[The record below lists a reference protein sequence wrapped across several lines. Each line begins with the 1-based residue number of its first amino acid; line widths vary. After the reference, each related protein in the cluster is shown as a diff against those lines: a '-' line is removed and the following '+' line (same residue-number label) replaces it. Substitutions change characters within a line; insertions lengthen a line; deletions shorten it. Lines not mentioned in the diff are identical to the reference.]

1 MKTTK
6 TQICTLISVIIISGL
21 FTVGNFVDI
30 PALKSYRMSLGLDL
44 QGGTDITLKVDTQD
58 YINNYKKNA
67 ISDIKKSLF
76 DEKIGYKNF
85 QISQHSPSF
94 EIREQ
99 SDDKKVKK
107 ILKKNA
113 ISFTQ
118 NGKIFTLDI
127 SAQNLEAIQKKVV
140 EQSIEIIRKRV
151 DEMGNKEISIH
162 GIDNDKISL
171 QIPGKNDTKEIAKLL
186 NTQAKLTFHLMD
198 ETPYT
203 NRENFIAKDG
213 ITLMSDV
220 NSDVNSQNDIS
231 EDRQPDK
238 EFLYA
243 VKNEVIIDGADLEE
257 ASAMITPEGQAA
269 VSFRFNKKASQTFA
283 DVTFQ
288 NIGRPFAIVL
298 DGKVLSAPNI
308 KEPIT
313 GGSGVISG
321 SFDTKTANELALL
334 LRAGALPA
342 KIEIVQQQNISATL
356 GMESIIMAIK
366 SMIVG
371 VILVCSYMFYRYKA
385 LAFTAIASLVVNM
398 LCVIAFL
405 SIFGSTLTLPGI
417 AGLILTVG
425 MAVDGNIIIFENI
438 KSLQSVLHKQ
448 NVYEEGFSRATPAI
462 VDANITT
469 ILGAVMLYEFG
480 FGVIRGFA
488 LTLIIGVIFSIF
500 SSLYVTKIL
509 MGMKKFKIVA

>member
-21 FTVGNFVDI
+21 FTIGNFIDI
-30 PALKSYRMSLGLDL
+30 PALKNYKMNLGLDL

-67 ISDIKKSLF
+67 ISGIKKNLYE
-76 DEKIGYKNF
+76 EKIGYKNF
-85 QISQHSPSF
+85 QISQNSPSF
-94 EIREQ
+94 EIREPK
-99 SDDKKVKK
+99 DEKKVKK
-107 ILKKNA
+107 ILKNNA
-113 ISFTQ
+113 VEFKQ
-118 NGKIFTLDI
+118 NGTMFTLDI
-127 SAQNLEAIQKKVV
+127 STQNLEAIQKKVV

-162 GIDNDKISL
+162 GVDNDKISL
-171 QIPGKNDTKEIAKLL
+171 QIPGKNDAQSIAKLL

-198 ETPYT
+198 STPYT
-203 NRENFIAKDG
+203 NRESFVEKDG
-213 ITLMSDV
+213 VTLM
-220 NSDVNSQNDIS
+220 SDVNSQNDIAI
-231 EDRQPDK
+231 DGQGDK
-238 EFLYA
+238 ELLYA

-269 VSFRFNKKASQTFA
+269 VSFRFNKKASQIFA

-342 KIEIVQQQNISATL
+342 KIEIIQQQNISATL
-356 GMESIIMAIK
+356 GMESIVMAVK

-371 VILVCSYMFYRYKA
+371 VILVCLYMFYRYKT
-385 LAFTAIASLVVNM
+385 LAVTAIASLVVNM

-438 KSLQSVLHKQ
+438 KSLQVVLHKQ
-448 NVYEEGFSRATPAI
+448 NVYDEGFSKATPAI

-509 MGMKKFKIVA
+509 MGIKKFKAVA

>member
-6 TQICTLISVIIISGL
+6 TQIFTLLSVIIISGL
-21 FTVGNFVDI
+21 FTIGNFFDI
-30 PALKSYRMSLGLDL
+30 SSLKNYRMNLGLDL
-44 QGGTDITLKVDTQD
+44 QGGTDIALKVDTQD

-67 ISDIKKSLF
+67 ISEIKKSLYE
-76 DEKIGYKNF
+76 EKIGYKNF
-85 QISQHSPSF
+85 EISQNSPSF
-94 EIREQ
+94 EIRELK
-99 SDDKKVKK
+99 DAKKVKK

-113 ISFTQ
+113 ITFTQ
-118 NGKIFTLDI
+118 NGEFFTLDI
-127 SAQNLEAIQKKVV
+127 SAKNLEQIQKKVV

-162 GIDNDKISL
+162 GVDNDKISL
-171 QIPGKNDTKEIAKLL
+171 QIPGKNDPKAIEKLL

-198 ETPYT
+198 TTPYI
-203 NRENFIAKDG
+203 NRENFIAKEG

-220 NSDVNSQNDIS
+220 NSQNQPTNEDSFSQ
-231 EDRQPDK
+231 

-243 VKNEVIIDGADLEE
+243 VRNDVIIDGADLEE
-257 ASAMITPEGQAA
+257 ASAIITPEGQAA
-269 VSFRFNKKASQTFA
+269 VSFRFNKKASQIFA

-334 LRAGALPA
+334 LRAGALPV

-356 GMESIIMAIK
+356 GKQSIVMAIK
-366 SMIVG
+366 AMIVG
-371 VILVCSYMFYRYKA
+371 VILVCSYMFFRYKA
-385 LAFTAIASLVVNM
+385 LAFTAIASLIVNM

-438 KSLQSVLHKQ
+438 KSLQGVLHKE
-448 NVYEEGFSRATPAI
+448 NVYEEGFSKATPAI

-509 MGMKKFKIVA
+509 MGLKKFKPVA

>member
-6 TQICTLISVIIISGL
+6 TQLFTLISVVIITSI
-21 FTVGNFVDI
+21 FTLGNIFNI
-30 PALKSYRMSLGLDL
+30 PALKNYRMNLGLDL
-44 QGGTDITLKVDTQD
+44 QGGTDIILKVDTRD
-58 YINNYKKNA
+58 YIINYKKNA
-67 ISDIKKSLF
+67 IAEIQKALYE
-76 DEKIGYKNF
+76 EKVGYKNF
-85 QISQHSPSF
+85 EVTKNSPSF
-94 EIREQ
+94 EIRNEK
-99 SDDKKVKK
+99 DAKKVKK

-113 ISFTQ
+113 IDFK
-118 NGKIFTLDI
+118 NNDNIFTLDI
-127 SAQNLEAIQKKVV
+127 SAENLEKIQAKVV

-162 GIDNDKISL
+162 GVDNDKISL
-171 QIPGKNDTKEIAKLL
+171 QIPGKNDPAAIEKLL

-198 ETPYT
+198 STPFVSP
-203 NRENFIAKDG
+203 ENFIAKDG
-213 ITLMSDV
+213 VTLMGDV
-220 NSDVNSQNDIS
+220 NSENESQQNPEQQMRYS
-231 EDRQPDK
+231 
-238 EFLYA
+238 

-257 ASAMITPEGQAA
+257 ASAIITQEGQAA
-269 VSFRFNKKASQTFA
+269 VSFRFNKRASQTFA

-288 NIGRPFAIVL
+288 NIGKPFAIVL

-321 SFDTKTANELALL
+321 SFDAKTANELALL

-356 GMESIIMAIK
+356 GRESIDMAVK
-366 SMIVG
+366 SMIFG
-371 VILVCSYMFYRYKA
+371 VILVCVYMFYRYKF
-385 LAFTAIASLVVNM
+385 LAITAIASLVVNM

-438 KSLQSVLHKQ
+438 RSLQRVLHRED
-448 NVYEEGFSRATPAI
+448 VYDEGFAKATPAI

-509 MGMKKFKIVA
+509 MGMKQFKPTK